1 MTRVEELMR
10 QIEDLTFE
18 EQKILFDMLADT
30 LDNFGW
36 FKLNDIKFYP

>member
-1 MTRVEELMR
+1 MTRVEELLK

-18 EQKILFDMLADT
+18 EQNILFNLLADT

-36 FKLNDIKFYP
+36 FKLNDITFK